1 MYLAIDANH
10 PFLNEWNLKIGKV
23 RQEDNAFGIGLKRNS
38 WSYLTRH
45 YFQNSKFRVFFKEI
59 IHEEVDVPRDR
70 IYA

>member
-38 WSYLTRH
+38 WTYLTRH
-45 YFQNSKFRVFFKEI
+45 YF
-59 IHEEVDVPRDR
+59 
-70 IYA
+70 